1 MTDLLKIFASAF
13 LAVVADAFTGWL
25 KAQQTTADEQ
35 ALGAKT
41 VEAATYADAAE
52 RADEI
57 GAIAGR
63 SVDRSDVLQRLR
75 DHSF

>member
-1 MTDLLKIFASAF
+1 MSDLLKIFASAF
-13 LAVVADAFTGWL
+13 FAVVADAFTGWL
-25 KAQQTTADEQ
+25 KSQQTTADEQ

-41 VEAATYADAAE
+41 VEAATYADAAK

-57 GAIAGR
+57 GAIAA
-63 SVDRSDVLQRLR
+63 SPVDRGDVVDRLR